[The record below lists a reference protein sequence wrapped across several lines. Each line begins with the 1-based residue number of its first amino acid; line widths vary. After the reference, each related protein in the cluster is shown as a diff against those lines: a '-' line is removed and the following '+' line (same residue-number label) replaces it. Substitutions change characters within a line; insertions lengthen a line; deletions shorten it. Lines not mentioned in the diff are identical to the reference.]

1 MQDVAMREYMTE
13 GHEELGMPSSPRK
26 SRRKGRSHGGRTE
39 SRAALSSRGATS
51 SPPYLEP
58 ATLISPH
65 ANIPLLP
72 PHLAPCDWICNCLS
86 ACLPQ
91 IHTLH
96 ALWEVSKHVAT
107 RRSCKKPIEKM
118 IE

>member
-1 MQDVAMREYMTE
+1 MREYMTE
-13 GHEELGMPSSPRK
+13 GHEELGMPFSPRK

-72 PHLAPCDWICNCLS
+72 PTSLHVTGSVTVSVLAYPRFIHFMLS
-86 ACLPQ
+86 V
-91 IHTLH
+91 
-96 ALWEVSKHVAT
+96 WEVSKHVAT
-107 RRSCKKPIEKM
+107 RMSCKKPIERM
-118 IE
+118 IA